1 MDGRRKRG
9 DKERGEERGQKR
21 GEKIDFVEEEEIP
34 KVRFV
39 EIKGGWVLKK
49 EVLVNHE

>member
-1 MDGRRKRG
+1 MEGEKEETRREGKRE
-9 DKERGEERGQKR
+9 DRR
-21 GEKIDFVEEEEIP
+21 EKIDFVEEEEIP

-39 EIKGGWVLKK
+39 EIKEGWVLKK